1 MSVIKMSADDLE
13 KLRQDERKA
22 GEDAGY
28 EKGHKEGVEE
38 GRKSVPPQTVQVK
51 QQDPYAPYKAYTEKS
66 EGLMM
71 ARCMRHAVK
80 AKREGKTL
88 EAMVEAAYAETNSEI
103 DGRIKQLM
111 TDGAARQ
118 QKSMTVSNPASAGFL
133 VNEVFATE
141 IIALLR
147 SEAVVRSL
155 GAQVL
160 PMPGG
165 NLTFNAQD
173 VGAIVHYKSETG
185 AIVPSQPGFNQD
197 VKLAEKELVGLVP
210 MSYRLLDNADYS
222 VDVIVRDDLAA
233 AMATR
238 EDIAFIRG
246 DGTSDTPIGMRNRVF
261 PAHFIADPY
270 GNNPS
275 LQDIRSVFATMML
288 QMRRANMPNRRLG
301 WIISPRTEAY
311 LMTISDGL
319 GNPVFEREMVSNR
332 TLRNVPY
339 RVSTQLPEDLGISG
353 LGTEIYLADFSQLLI
368 GESKSME
375 FDVILD
381 AAYDDGTGTIVSGV
395 SSLQAVVRVV
405 ARHDFN
411 VRYRKAMVIQNQ
423 VEWGA

>member
-1 MSVIKMSADDLE
+1 
-13 KLRQDERKA
+13 
-22 GEDAGY
+22 
-28 EKGHKEGVEE
+28 
-38 GRKSVPPQTVQVK
+38 
-51 QQDPYAPYKAYTEKS
+51 
-66 EGLMM
+66 
-71 ARCMRHAVK
+71 
-80 AKREGKTL
+80 
-88 EAMVEAAYAETNSEI
+88 
-103 DGRIKQLM
+103 
-111 TDGAARQ
+111 
-118 QKSMTVSNPASAGFL
+118 
-133 VNEVFATE
+133 
-141 IIALLR
+141 
-147 SEAVVRSL
+147 
-155 GAQVL
+155 
-160 PMPGG
+160 MPGG

-173 VGAIVHYKSETG
+173 VGAIVHYKNETG
-185 AIVPSQPGFNQD
+185 TIIPSQPGFNQD

-261 PAHFIADPY
+261 PAHVIADPY

-275 LQDIRSVFATMML
+275 LQDVRSVFANMML

-311 LMTISDGL
+311 LMTITDGL
-319 GNPVFEREMVSNR
+319 GNPVFEREMIANR

-339 RVSTQLPEDLGISG
+339 RVSTQLPEDLGGSG

-368 GESKSME
+368 GESKSIE

-381 AAYDDGTGTIVSGV
+381 AAYDNGTGTIVSGV